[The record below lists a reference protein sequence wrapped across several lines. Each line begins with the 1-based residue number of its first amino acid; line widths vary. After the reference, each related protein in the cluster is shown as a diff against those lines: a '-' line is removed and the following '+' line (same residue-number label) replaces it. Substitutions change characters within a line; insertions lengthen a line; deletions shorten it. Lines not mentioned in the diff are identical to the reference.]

1 MTAAGKPC
9 PVPGCEGIQ
18 KPGKLMCLAHWRRVP
33 KPLRDAVWDTWRAY
47 EAAAKDRR
55 FLTPARDDAAEEFF
69 ARRRA
74 YRFAADQAVKAVSP
88 PSKGD

>member
-18 KPGKLMCLAHWRRVP
+18 KPARLMCLAHWRRVP
-33 KPLRDAVWDTWRAY
+33 KPLRDAVWETWRALN
-47 EAAAKDRR
+47 EAPVIDSRFQTDKDRR
-55 FLTPARDDAAEEFF
+55 DEFF

-74 YRFAADQAVKAVSP
+74 YRYAADQAVKAVSP

>member
-1 MTAAGKPC
+1 MTAVGKLC

-18 KPGKLMCLAHWRRVP
+18 KPGKLMCLPHWRRVP
-33 KPLRDAVWDTWRAY
+33 KPLKDAVWETWRAY

-55 FLTPARDDAAEEFF
+55 SYSDPDRSNEFF
-69 ARRRA
+69 VRRRA

-88 PSKGD
+88 PTEGD